1 MIAQNINK
9 LQCFIIAKRNIIQ
22 YAIIE
27 ISKMS
32 QMRFYPHFSKVFY
45 MIKEK
50 TFYKSFMVLALS
62 LALQNL
68 LTYGVNMMDTVM
80 LGRYSQ
86 DAMGGV
92 SLCNQVQY
100 LLQMLVVGA
109 GEGAVVLGSQYWGK
123 GKLEPIP
130 HIIGVALR
138 FGGSLAVIM
147 FGIVLLFPTQL
158 LSLLSND
165 SAVIAEGA
173 KYFQIICFTYII
185 FTVTNI
191 LVASLRSIGI
201 VKIGYVISGSTLVIN
216 VCLNYCLIYGN
227 LGFPEL
233 GVRGAAVATLVSR
246 CVELLIVIYYLKF
259 KEHKL
264 NLTLKKLLHIDTS
277 YVRDY
282 GRVSSPVLINQAL
295 WGVAQMVQT
304 GILGHLGGD
313 VTAANAIAV
322 QVYQVLS
329 VVAYGAASASGI
341 VVGRT
346 IGEGNEQRLHPLVTT
361 LQVLF
366 ITIGICSG
374 FLIFILRVP
383 ILAVFGGTLT
393 ERAYELSMQF
403 MLVLAITTV
412 GTSYQM
418 ACDNGIIRGGGDTTF
433 SAKMNLISMWLIIV
447 PFSAMAAFWWKC
459 PPIIV
464 FFLLKWDQL
473 YKAIPVVIRLRSWK
487 WVKKVTRPDSAS
499 ST

>member
-1 MIAQNINK
+1 
-9 LQCFIIAKRNIIQ
+9 
-22 YAIIE
+22 
-27 ISKMS
+27 
-32 QMRFYPHFSKVFY
+32 
-45 MIKEK
+45 MIKDK
-50 TFYKSFMVLALS
+50 IFYKSFLILALS

-109 GEGAVVLGSQYWGK
+109 GEGVVVLGSQYWGK
-123 GKLEPIP
+123 GNLKPIP
-130 HIIGVALR
+130 NIIGVALR
-138 FGGSLAVIM
+138 FGGGLA
-147 FGIVLLFPTQL
+147 LLLFCVVAFFPTQL

-165 SAVIAEGA
+165 GAVIGEGQ
-173 KYFQIICFTYII
+173 KYFQIICFTYVI

-201 VKIGYVISGSTLVIN
+201 VKIGYIISGSTLLIN

-233 GVRGAAVATLVSR
+233 GVQGAAIATLVSR
-246 CVELLIVIYYLKF
+246 CVELLIVIYYLKY
-259 KEHKL
+259 KENKL
-264 NLTLKKLLHIDTS
+264 HLTLSKLLCIDTS
-277 YVRDY
+277 YIRDY
-282 GRVSSPVLINQAL
+282 IHISSPVLINQAL

-322 QVYQVLS
+322 QVFQVLS
-329 VVAYGAASASGI
+329 VVSYGAASASSI

-346 IGEGNEQRLHPLVTT
+346 IGEGDEQRLRPLVNT

-383 ILAVFGGTLT
+383 ILTVFGRTLT
-393 ERAYELSMQF
+393 DWAYDLSMQF
-403 MLVLAITTV
+403 MLVLSITTI

-418 ACDNGIIRGGGDTTF
+418 ACDNGIIRGGGDTAF

-459 PPIIV
+459 APVVV

-473 YKAIPVVIRLRSWK
+473 YKTIPVVIRLRSWK
-487 WVKKVTRPDSAS
+487 WVKKVTRPDAPE
-499 ST
+499 

>member
-1 MIAQNINK
+1 MI
-9 LQCFIIAKRNIIQ
+9 R
-22 YAIIE
+22 
-27 ISKMS
+27 
-32 QMRFYPHFSKVFY
+32 
-45 MIKEK
+45 EK

-68 LTYGVNMMDTVM
+68 LTYGVNMMDTLM

-123 GKLEPIP
+123 GRLEPIP
-130 HIIGVALR
+130 HIISVALR
-138 FGGSLAVIM
+138 FGGALAVLM
-147 FGIVLLFPTQL
+147 FGVVLFFPHQL

-165 SAVIAEGA
+165 AAVIAQGA
-173 KYFQIICFTYII
+173 QYFQIICFTYII

-227 LGFPEL
+227 FGFPEL

-246 CVELLIVIYYLKF
+246 CVELLIVIYYLKY
-259 KEHKL
+259 KEHRL
-264 NLTLKKLLHIDTS
+264 NLTLRKLLHIDTS
-277 YVRDY
+277 YIRDY
-282 GRVSSPVLINQAL
+282 TRVSSPVLINQAL

-322 QVYQVLS
+322 QVFQVLS

-341 VVGRT
+341 VVGRI
-346 IGEGNEQRLHPLVTT
+346 IGEGNEQRLHPLVHT

-366 ITIGICSG
+366 IAIGLCSG
-374 FLIFILRVP
+374 FAIFALRVP
-383 ILAVFGGTLT
+383 ILHLFGGTLT
-393 ERAYELSMQF
+393 ENAYRYSMQF
-403 MLVLAITTV
+403 MLVLAVTTV
-412 GTSYQM
+412 GTAYQM
-418 ACDNGIIRGGGDTTF
+418 ACDNGIIRGGGDTSF
-433 SAKMNLISMWLIIV
+433 SAKMNLVSMWLIIV
-447 PFSAMAAFWWKC
+447 PFSAMAAFWWQC
-459 PPIIV
+459 APVVV

-473 YKAIPVVIRLRSWK
+473 YKAIPVIIRLRSWK
-487 WVKKVTRPDSAS
+487 WVKKVTRPDDTAS
-499 ST
+499 I

>member
-1 MIAQNINK
+1 
-9 LQCFIIAKRNIIQ
+9 
-22 YAIIE
+22 
-27 ISKMS
+27 
-32 QMRFYPHFSKVFY
+32 

-50 TFYKSFMVLALS
+50 SFYKSFMILALS

-68 LTYGVNMMDTVM
+68 LTYGVNMMDAVM

-86 DAMGGV
+86 NAMGGV

-123 GKLEPIP
+123 GNLKPIP

-138 FGGSLAVIM
+138 FGGSLAVIL
-147 FGIVLLFPTQL
+147 FGVVFLFPTQL
-158 LSLLSND
+158 LRLLSND
-165 SAVIAEGA
+165 SAVIAEGQ

-201 VKIGYVISGSTLVIN
+201 VKIGYIISGSTLVIN

-233 GVRGAAVATLVSR
+233 GVRGAAIATLVSR
-246 CVELLIVIYYLKF
+246 CVELLIVIYYLKY
-259 KEHKL
+259 KEHRL
-264 NLTLKKLLHIDTS
+264 NLTLAKLLHIDTS
-277 YVRDY
+277 YMRDY
-282 GRVSSPVLINQAL
+282 SRVSAPVLINQSL
-295 WGVAQMVQT
+295 WGLAQMVQT

-322 QVYQVLS
+322 QVFQVLS

-346 IGEGNEQRLHPLVTT
+346 IGAGNEQRLRPLVHT

-366 ITIGICSG
+366 IIIGICSG

-383 ILAVFGGTLT
+383 ILMIFGGTLT
-393 ERAYELSMQF
+393 EQAHELSMQF
-403 MLVLAITTV
+403 MLVLSITTV
-412 GTSYQM
+412 GTAYQM

-459 PPIIV
+459 APVVV

-473 YKAIPVVIRLRSWK
+473 YKAIPVVLRLRSWK
-487 WVKKVTRPDSAS
+487 WVKKVTRPDGA
-499 ST
+499 

>member
-1 MIAQNINK
+1 
-9 LQCFIIAKRNIIQ
+9 
-22 YAIIE
+22 
-27 ISKMS
+27 
-32 QMRFYPHFSKVFY
+32 

-50 TFYKSFMVLALS
+50 SFYKSFMILALS

-86 DAMGGV
+86 NAMGGV

-123 GKLEPIP
+123 GNLKPIP

-138 FGGSLAVIM
+138 FGGSLAVIL
-147 FGIVLLFPTQL
+147 FGVVFLFPTQL
-158 LSLLSND
+158 LRLLSND
-165 SAVIAEGA
+165 SAVIAEGQ

-201 VKIGYVISGSTLVIN
+201 VKIGYIISGSTLVIN

-233 GVRGAAVATLVSR
+233 GVRGAAIATLVSR
-246 CVELLIVIYYLKF
+246 CVELLIATYYLKH
-259 KEHKL
+259 KEHRL
-264 NLTLKKLLHIDTS
+264 NLTLAKLLHIDTS
-277 YVRDY
+277 YMRDY
-282 GRVSSPVLINQAL
+282 SRVSAPVLINQSL
-295 WGVAQMVQT
+295 WGLAQMVQT

-322 QVYQVLS
+322 QVFQVLS

-346 IGEGNEQRLHPLVTT
+346 IGAGNEQRLRPLVHT

-366 ITIGICSG
+366 IIIGICSG

-383 ILAVFGGTLT
+383 ILMIFGGTLT
-393 ERAYELSMQF
+393 EQAHELSMQF
-403 MLVLAITTV
+403 MLVLSITTV
-412 GTSYQM
+412 GTAYQM

-459 PPIIV
+459 APVVV

-473 YKAIPVVIRLRSWK
+473 YKAIPVVLRLRSWK
-487 WVKKVTRPDSAS
+487 WVKKVTRPDGA
-499 ST
+499 

>member
-1 MIAQNINK
+1 MI
-9 LQCFIIAKRNIIQ
+9 
-22 YAIIE
+22 
-27 ISKMS
+27 
-32 QMRFYPHFSKVFY
+32 
-45 MIKEK
+45 
-50 TFYKSFMVLALS
+50 LALS

-92 SLCNQVQY
+92 SLCNQIQY

-109 GEGAVVLGSQYWGK
+109 GEGVVVLGSQYWGK
-123 GKLEPIP
+123 GNLKPIP

-138 FGGSLAVIM
+138 FGGGLA
-147 FGIVLLFPTQL
+147 LLLFCVVSFFPTQL

-165 SAVIAEGA
+165 RAIIAEGQT
-173 KYFQIICFTYII
+173 YFQIICFTYVI

-201 VKIGYVISGSTLVIN
+201 VKIGYIISGSTLVIN

-233 GVRGAAVATLVSR
+233 GVRGAAIATLVSR
-246 CVELLIVIYYLKF
+246 CVELLIVIYYLKY
-259 KEHKL
+259 KENKL
-264 NLTLKKLLHIDTS
+264 HLTLSKLLCIDTS
-277 YVRDY
+277 YIRDY
-282 GRVSSPVLINQAL
+282 MHISLPVLINQAL

-322 QVYQVLS
+322 QVFQVLS

-341 VVGRT
+341 VVGHT
-346 IGEGNEQRLHPLVTT
+346 IGEGDERRLRPVVNT

-374 FLIFILRVP
+374 FLIYILRTP
-383 ILAVFGGTLT
+383 ILMIFGGTLT
-393 ERAYELSMQF
+393 DQAYGLSMQF
-403 MLVLAITTV
+403 MLVLSITTV

-418 ACDNGIIRGGGDTTF
+418 ACDNGIIRGGGDTAF

-459 PPIIV
+459 APVVV

-487 WVKKVTRPDSAS
+487 WVKKVTRPDG
-499 ST
+499 TE

>member
-1 MIAQNINK
+1 
-9 LQCFIIAKRNIIQ
+9 
-22 YAIIE
+22 
-27 ISKMS
+27 
-32 QMRFYPHFSKVFY
+32 

-50 TFYKSFMVLALS
+50 SFYKSFMILALS

-86 DAMGGV
+86 NAMGGV

-123 GKLEPIP
+123 GNLKPIP

-138 FGGSLAVIM
+138 FGGSLAVIL
-147 FGIVLLFPTQL
+147 FGVVFLFPTQL
-158 LSLLSND
+158 LRLLSND
-165 SAVIAEGA
+165 SAVIAEGQ

-201 VKIGYVISGSTLVIN
+201 VKIGYIISGSTLVIN

-233 GVRGAAVATLVSR
+233 GVRGAAIATLVSR
-246 CVELLIVIYYLKF
+246 CVELLIVIYYLKY
-259 KEHKL
+259 KEHRL
-264 NLTLKKLLHIDTS
+264 NLTLAKLLHIDTS
-277 YVRDY
+277 YMRDY
-282 GRVSSPVLINQAL
+282 SRVSAPVLINQAL
-295 WGVAQMVQT
+295 WGLAQMVQT

-322 QVYQVLS
+322 QVFQVLS

-346 IGEGNEQRLHPLVTT
+346 IGAGNEQRLRPLVHT

-366 ITIGICSG
+366 IIIGICSG

-383 ILAVFGGTLT
+383 ILMIFGGTFT
-393 ERAYELSMQF
+393 EQAHELSMQF
-403 MLVLAITTV
+403 MLVLSITTV
-412 GTSYQM
+412 GTAYQM

-459 PPIIV
+459 APVVV

-473 YKAIPVVIRLRSWK
+473 YKAIPVVLRLRSWK
-487 WVKKVTRPDSAS
+487 WVKKVTRPDGA
-499 ST
+499 

>member
-1 MIAQNINK
+1 
-9 LQCFIIAKRNIIQ
+9 
-22 YAIIE
+22 
-27 ISKMS
+27 
-32 QMRFYPHFSKVFY
+32 

-50 TFYKSFMVLALS
+50 SFYKSFMILALS

-68 LTYGVNMMDTVM
+68 LTYGVNMMDAVM

-86 DAMGGV
+86 NDMGGV

-123 GKLEPIP
+123 GNLKPIP

-138 FGGSLAVIM
+138 FGGSLAVIL
-147 FGIVLLFPTQL
+147 FGVVFLFPTQL
-158 LSLLSND
+158 LRLLSND
-165 SAVIAEGA
+165 SAVIAEGQ

-201 VKIGYVISGSTLVIN
+201 VKIGYIISGSTLVVN

-233 GVRGAAVATLVSR
+233 GVRGAAIATLVSR
-246 CVELLIVIYYLKF
+246 CVELLIVIYYLKY
-259 KEHKL
+259 KEHRL
-264 NLTLKKLLHIDTS
+264 NLTLAKLLHIDTS
-277 YVRDY
+277 YMRDY
-282 GRVSSPVLINQAL
+282 SRVSAPVLINQSL
-295 WGVAQMVQT
+295 WGLAQMVQT

-322 QVYQVLS
+322 QVFQVLS

-346 IGEGNEQRLHPLVTT
+346 IGAGNEQRLRPLVHT

-366 ITIGICSG
+366 IIIGICSG

-383 ILAVFGGTLT
+383 ILMIFGGTLT
-393 ERAYELSMQF
+393 EQAHELSMQF
-403 MLVLAITTV
+403 MLVLSITTV
-412 GTSYQM
+412 GTAYQM

-447 PFSAMAAFWWKC
+447 PFSAMEAFWWKC
-459 PPIIV
+459 APVVV

-473 YKAIPVVIRLRSWK
+473 YKAIPVVLRLRSWK
-487 WVKKVTRPDSAS
+487 WVKKVTRPDGA
-499 ST
+499 

>member
-1 MIAQNINK
+1 MI
-9 LQCFIIAKRNIIQ
+9 R
-22 YAIIE
+22 
-27 ISKMS
+27 
-32 QMRFYPHFSKVFY
+32 
-45 MIKEK
+45 EK

-68 LTYGVNMMDTVM
+68 LTYGVNMMDTLM

-123 GKLEPIP
+123 NRLEPIP
-130 HIIGVALR
+130 HIIGVAMR
-138 FGGSLAVIM
+138 FGGTLAILL
-147 FGIVLLFPTQL
+147 FAIVLFFPHQL

-165 SAVIAEGA
+165 AKVIAQGEQ
-173 KYFQIICFTYII
+173 YFQIICFTYII

-201 VKIGYVISGSTLVIN
+201 VKIGYIISGSTLVIN

-233 GVRGAAVATLVSR
+233 GVRGAAIATLVSR
-246 CVELLIVIYYLKF
+246 CVELLIVIYYLKY
-259 KEHKL
+259 KEHRL
-264 NLTLKKLLHIDTS
+264 NLTLRKLLHIDTS
-277 YVRDY
+277 YIRDY
-282 GRVSSPVLINQAL
+282 TRVSSPVLINQAL

-322 QVYQVLS
+322 QVFQVLS

-346 IGEGNEQRLHPLVTT
+346 IGEGNEQRLRPLVHT
-361 LQVLF
+361 LQILF
-366 ITIGICSG
+366 LTIGLCSG
-374 FLIFILRVP
+374 FLIFALRTP
-383 ILAVFGGTLT
+383 ILHLFGGSLT
-393 ERAYELSMQF
+393 ARAYDYSMQF

-412 GTSYQM
+412 GTAYQM
-418 ACDNGIIRGGGDTTF
+418 ACDNGIIRGGGDTSF

-447 PFSAMAAFWWKC
+447 PFSAMAAFWWQY
-459 PPIIV
+459 PPVVV

-487 WVKKVTRPDSAS
+487 WVKKVTRPDEPAQ
-499 ST
+499 T